1 MKCFLIAL
9 QITASMAVIQP
20 QSSSGI
26 FYEYLGTVKPYHD
39 EASLKFYIN
48 LTEYRVSYENISQQ
62 SSETK
67 MLCNKI
73 DELFCK
79 YEICSKPK
87 KSYNCNQFME
97 DISRDL
103 KIMNES
109 LSFFTPIEPSSKR
122 SKRSLLDGASSLLK
136 FVIGTPTEEDT
147 AYYSEQIQTLQGRS
161 KILNEVND
169 KTSTLLS
176 EIFETYSNLTKN
188 LQNNLEVALS
198 HNFGEMEKF
207 VNKTID
213 REKIIQKSTE
223 LDSKMKFLSSH
234 VGQMRSQL
242 SKILNALSF
251 AENGVLH
258 TPLIT
263 PKQFLELLKESER
276 NLKNG
281 THFPIEVS
289 EENIHIFLSISSLF
303 VVSNGQSIIFDIKVP
318 IVIDESFELFQVY
331 SFPIIA
337 DDGNVAKIDPSNK
350 YYIFSK
356 DNSEFSPLD
365 LEKCKLLVD
374 NNWVCLLKE
383 MTSNSKDSDIC
394 EVALRNGDATKCNML
409 LLKINLFIVFSLQN
423 NEWLIM
429 TTNTQN
435 YIDSCEGKGKINPGN
450 YKVSL
455 KSGCSFKIG
464 KKELLATN
472 IIGKEKVYH
481 EFPEVEILDKSNFTK
496 YLRDDIKEFSFE
508 NITLIENIKSWEDLS
523 KNITKAI
530 QERKEIQVHYA
541 KQEVWKLVIISL
553 FGSLILISVIYFVI
567 KPIYKKRKELQKSK
581 LNYKEQLLENTNSI
595 NSKEKLEENVKNKG
609 DLLTIL
615 KKEKDIALV

>member
-1 MKCFLIAL
+1 MMKCFLIAL

-48 LTEYRVSYENISQQ
+48 LTEYRVLFENISQQ

-87 KSYNCNQFME
+87 KSYNCNQFLE
-97 DISRDL
+97 DIFRDL

-109 LSFFTPIEPSSKR
+109 LSFFTPIEPANQR

-147 AYYSEQIQTLQGRS
+147 AYYSEQIKTLQGRS

-263 PKQFLELLKESER
+263 PKQFLELLKESE
-276 NLKNG
+276 L
-281 THFPIEVS
+281 
-289 EENIHIFLSISSLF
+289 
-303 VVSNGQSIIFDIKVP
+303 P

-337 DDGNVAKIDPSNK
+337 IDGNVAKIDPSNK

-383 MTSNSKDSDIC
+383 MTSNSNDSDIC
-394 EVALRNGDATKCNML
+394 EVALRNGDASKCNML
-409 LLKINLFIVFSLQN
+409 LLKINLFIVFPLQN

-429 TTNTQN
+429 TTNAEN

-472 IIGKEKVYH
+472 IIGKEKVFH

-496 YLRDDIKEFSFE
+496 YLRDNIKEFSFE

-530 QERKEIQVHYA
+530 QDRKEIQVHYA
-541 KQEVWKLVIISL
+541 KQEVWKMVIISL

-567 KPIYKKRKELQKSK
+567 KPIYKRRKELQKSK